1 MVLDA
6 DPGERSGELTLAVA
20 LDAARSYADPAA
32 VVADARRWSR
42 YVGIVGADTDAVAS
56 FAETHGIDDDFAL
69 GDRDLWRAMADL
81 RAAADTPRHVFIGAG
96 PEHRRIADHVEWEYL
111 SAHEAA
117 QKAEWRLEDAGRRID
132 DGGVLGRVRQAVR
145 DRFDWPF

>member
-20 LDAARSYADPAA
+20 LDAARLYADPAA

-42 YVGIVGADTDAVAS
+42 YVGIVGADADAVAS
-56 FAETHGIDDDFAL
+56 FAEEHGIDDDFTL
-69 GDRDLWRAMADL
+69 DDRDLWRAMADL

-111 SAHEAA
+111 SAREAA

-132 DGGVLGRVRQAVR
+132 DGGVLDRVSQAVR